1 MRTLI
6 DALDQ
11 PFPAGRAWAEG
22 ALERLGLHPHADL
35 AVRSVAQGWMRLG
48 IGDEAV
54 LVDTLFV
61 LTESHLGFGQ
71 TQVNTTD
78 PQWVPLS
85 SIVAI
90 DLIEGVSHP
99 LDAIEVQFNGGLAIF
114 VGWPESLSVAVVDT
128 LQPLV
133 APAEAFVVD
142 VPEMPVAPVASLFSP
157 TEELFDPGEEE
168 LAEAD
173 PPSPESD
180 SAFPFSPDDRLAGV
194 GLARPEVADEF
205 FADIEHRDDSP
216 ALFSVGDVEGLG
228 DDLPHVPEPSG
239 VVSGPWDDPSIGWPE
254 VLRNC
259 VYLGGHPVHQRRRKN
274 VMVMMRPGGLVIGSG
289 GHGWSVHVGWQEVR
303 RLDVQSPDEV
313 KFTHNHRIDHNGSA
327 LVVELADGTS
337 LVVEVR
343 GRRPA
348 TLRSGLAPV
357 IAVAAA
363 PATSDHR

>member
-1 MRTLI
+1 MGTLI

-22 ALERLGLHPHADL
+22 ALGRLGLHPHADL
-35 AVRSVAQGWMRLG
+35 SVRHVAQGWMRLG
-48 IGDEAV
+48 IGEEAV

-71 TQVNTTD
+71 TQVETTD
-78 PQWVPLS
+78 PHWVPLS
-85 SIVAI
+85 SIVAV
-90 DLIEGVSHP
+90 DLIEGLPQP

-114 VGWPESLSVAVVDT
+114 VGWPESLSMAVVSQ
-128 LQPLV
+128 LQPLHATVETFV
-133 APAEAFVVD
+133 AD
-142 VPEMPVAPVASLFSP
+142 VPEMPLAPIASLFGPSD
-157 TEELFDPGEEE
+157 ELFDAGEEHDD
-168 LAEAD
+168 AD
-173 PPSPESD
+173 PPSPEAEV
-180 SAFPFSPDDRLAGV
+180 AFPFSPDDRFTGV
-194 GLARPEVADEF
+194 GQARPEVADEF
-205 FADIEHRDDSP
+205 FADIDHSDDSP
-216 ALFSVGDVEGLG
+216 ALFSVGDKEGLG
-228 DDLPHVPEPSG
+228 DDIPQVPEPSG
-239 VVSGPWDDPSIGWPE
+239 MISGPWDDPAIGWPDA
-254 VLRNC
+254 LRNC
-259 VYLGGHPVHQRRRKN
+259 VFLGGHPVHQRRRKN
-274 VMVMMRPGGLVIGSG
+274 VTVMMRPGGLVIGSG
-289 GHGWSVHVGWQEVR
+289 GHGWSVHVGWHEVR

-363 PATSDHR
+363 PATSDRH